1 MNARARSH
9 DFVAGEA
16 PATRRCA
23 HRPDSNTGLNPQSP
37 TRVGFA
43 LGIDY
48 CTLVFPLGEAER
60 QELVTVSDVVEW
72 LFPKAP
78 LQVGAMEPKRWQFY
92 ADSAYIFGPDGKVV
106 GRIGAGNNGGTMCVS
121 LSGAGCSLVDD
132 WFCVS
137 VQARRLRAH
146 LSRADIAFD
155 DFEGQVFRDIREV
168 NVWAIEG
175 KFDAKQ
181 GRPAD
186 TYMIDDHGKGKGCS
200 VYVGSRGRKQLC
212 IYEKGKQLKDKHS
225 PWIRCELRLWAAD
238 CVLPLELLYSPLA
251 FLCGSYALL
260 AGILPEEAEPAKPE
274 RIARTV
280 NATAHAALKFLR
292 TQCGPTLD
300 LLIRS
305 VGPDIWFLLQERV
318 LRSEVPRRFKG
329 IARDLPTLRSIVRE
343 QLGFSP
349 DVYQP
354 IAV

>member
-1 MNARARSH
+1 M
-9 DFVAGEA
+9 
-16 PATRRCA
+16 
-23 HRPDSNTGLNPQSP
+23 
-37 TRVGFA
+37 GFA

-48 CTLVFPLGEAER
+48 CTLVFPASEAER
-60 QELVTVSDVVEW
+60 LELVTVQDVVAW
-72 LFPKAP
+72 LYPNAP
-78 LQVGAMEPKRWQFY
+78 LAVGPVEAKRWQFY
-92 ADSAYIFGPDGKVV
+92 AESAYIFSPDGKVV
-106 GRIGAGNNGGTMCVS
+106 GRIGLGGNGNGVCVS
-121 LSGAGCSLVDD
+121 LSGAGCTLVDD

-146 LSRADIAFD
+146 ISRADIAFD
-155 DFEGQVFRDIREV
+155 DFEGQIFRDIREV
-168 NVWAIEG
+168 NVWALEG

-212 IYEKGKQLKDKHS
+212 IYEKGKQLKDRHS
-225 PWIRCELRLWAAD
+225 RWIRCELRLWAAD

-251 FLCGSYALL
+251 FLRGSYALL
-260 AGILPEEAEPAKPE
+260 EEILPQEAEAAKPE

-300 LLIRS
+300 LFIRAI
-305 VGPDIWFLLQERV
+305 GPDVWPLLQERV

-329 IARDLPTLRSIVRE
+329 VARDLETLRTIVRE
-343 QLGFSP
+343 QLGFSQT
-349 DVYQP
+349 DYMNL
-354 IAV
+354 AV